1 LAVSIGLETLQE
13 DHAMNHAITRKLLP
27 SIFAALLSLGSLASA
42 QTTPAPAYETW
53 PMLKNPFPSTGG
65 GGVMIGGY
73 DPVVNDGKCTTDF
86 TAILPDGV
94 ILPNEVVFDAVE
106 RAGGILCTNGKW
118 RAKDRSANGT
128 TPFEVFIK
136 DGVKRGSP

>member
-1 LAVSIGLETLQE
+1 MTDKL
-13 DHAMNHAITRKLLP
+13 ITAT
-27 SIFAALLSLGSLASA
+27 FAALLLIGGLANA
-42 QTTPAPAYETW
+42 QTTAVPAYETW
-53 PMLKNPFPSTGG
+53 PVLKNPFPSTGG

-94 ILPNEVVFDAVE
+94 ILPNVVVFDAVPK
-106 RAGGILCTNGKW
+106 AGGILCTNGKW
-118 RAKDRSANGT
+118 RAKDGGASGT

>member
-1 LAVSIGLETLQE
+1 MKTAT
-13 DHAMNHAITRKLLP
+13 T
-27 SIFAALLSLGSLASA
+27 AALLASMLAFSTATSA
-42 QTTPAPAYETW
+42 QTPAAPNYESW
-53 PMLKNPFPSTGG
+53 PVLKNPFPSTGG

-73 DPVVNDGKCTTDF
+73 DPVVTDSKCATDF

-94 ILPNEVVFDAVE
+94 ILPNEVVFDAVR

-118 RAKDRSANGT
+118 RSKDGSASGT

-136 DGVKRGSP
+136 DGVKRGTP